1 VLVVNRVGAKFTGC
15 SHTPSNPNKKG
26 RSAVIGSSGKS
37 FGSSILDRKSRVN
50 RLAGELDSE
59 ALSKNLSRLST
70 PKTVGGNMAELWIKQ
85 PQGWVSLGVVST
97 VDLALA
103 QAEVLKRL
111 LPERV
116 FKVSIYE
123 ESYACS

>member
-1 VLVVNRVGAKFTGC
+1 
-15 SHTPSNPNKKG
+15 
-26 RSAVIGSSGKS
+26 
-37 FGSSILDRKSRVN
+37 
-50 RLAGELDSE
+50 
-59 ALSKNLSRLST
+59 
-70 PKTVGGNMAELWIKQ
+70 MAELWIKQ